1 MEKSKI
7 TNQYSIGKLV
17 TLHLLPGA
25 LVTLAYFFLADT
37 FHKNGLPSILGFIVA
52 SILVLFPL
60 EIGLP
65 IYLERRKQP
74 GKHIKDIFLFRE
86 KLPHWQTVLLILGT
100 LLWAGLVFLI
110 GGEVLVNP
118 IREGLFGWVPDWFD
132 LGYFAVNNQ
141 VFPRNTRIITWVLGI
156 LFGSILGPT
165 IEEFYF
171 RSYLL
176 PRMTFLKA
184 WAPLVSAILMS
195 LYHFW
200 SPWMFV
206 VRLIAILPLMYAVW
220 WKRNVYIGI
229 FSHCLL
235 NLIGDSLLA
244 IPLIF
249 G

>member
-1 MEKSKI
+1 M
-7 TNQYSIGKLV
+7 L
-17 TLHLLPGA
+17 LHLLPGA
-25 LVTLAYFFLADT
+25 LVTLVYIPFAIYFHRLC
-37 FHKNGLPSILGFIVA
+37 LPTILGFFVA

-65 IYLERRKQP
+65 IILERRGQP
-74 GKHIKDIFLFRE
+74 EKRLKEIFVFWER
-86 KLPHWQTVLLILGT
+86 PPVWQAVLLVLGT

-110 GGEVLVNP
+110 GSTTLVDP
-118 IREGLFGWVPDWFD
+118 LRHELFGWVPNWFD
-132 LGYFAVNNQ
+132 LGYFALKPQ
-141 VFPRNTRIITWVLGI
+141 VFPRNIRIVTWVLGI
-156 LFGSILGPT
+156 LFSSILGPT

-176 PRMTFLKA
+176 PRMTAMKA
-184 WAPLVSAILMS
+184 WAPLISAVLMS

-200 SPWMFV
+200 SPWLFV
-206 VRLIAILPLMYAVW
+206 IRLIAILPLIYTVW
-220 WKRNVYIGI
+220 WKRNVYLGI

-235 NLIGDSLLA
+235 NLIGDSLLT